1 MPIYKGSTE
10 VTSGNL
16 YKGSAEVE
24 NGYKATS
31 PFFVNEVTLTVNFS
45 LSGNGSLAF
54 SSTTVTGA
62 PGSSFTQITNTI
74 TPTSG
79 YYVTGGT
86 SSDDGTTVTSAVY
99 SSGSGSVR
107 VNGTI
112 PSTTSTVN
120 ISSTVN
126 TTAFIDINVTA
137 GGNSPWAYTS
147 GVLPSGTNYQA
158 GTGNT
163 FFTLYFNS
171 NAEKND
177 ALNFHNPRG
186 SRQLLSRLFSGSVY
200 IYNEYSAGIVSEPS
214 QTTIRI
220 SWNATGPNFETT
232 SAGTLAAGNTSCS
245 VAINRPYRL
254 IGTTSRV
261 DIQGS

>member
-1 MPIYKGSTE
+1 MPVYKGTNE

-31 PFFVNEVTLTVNFS
+31 PFFVNEVTLTLNFS

-62 PGSSFTQITNTI
+62 PGSTFSQITNTI

-126 TTAFIDINVTA
+126 TTAWIDINVTA
-137 GGNSPWAYTS
+137 GGNSPWAYIA
-147 GVLPSGTNYQA
+147 GVLPSGTSYQA

-163 FFTLYFNS
+163 FFTLYFAS
-171 NAEKND
+171 NAQKND
-177 ALNFHNPRG
+177 ALNNAGISG
-186 SRQLLSRLFSGSVY
+186 SRQAFSPKFSGSKIKY
-200 IYNEYSAGIVSEPS
+200 
-214 QTTIRI
+214 
-220 SWNATGPNFETT
+220 
-232 SAGTLAAGNTSCS
+232 
-245 VAINRPYRL
+245 
-254 IGTTSRV
+254 
-261 DIQGS
+261 

>member
-1 MPIYKGSTE
+1 MPIYKGTNE

-16 YKGSAEVE
+16 YKGSAEIE

-31 PFFVNEVTLTVNFS
+31 PFFVNEITLTVNFS

-137 GGNSPWAYTS
+137 GGNSPWAYTA
-147 GVLPSGTNYQA
+147 GDYLPSGTSYQA

-163 FFTLYFNS
+163 FFTLTFAS
-171 NAEKND
+171 NAQKND
-177 ALNFHNPRG
+177 ALTKGIAG
-186 SRQLLSRLFSGSVY
+186 SRQAFSPKFSGSK
-200 IYNEYSAGIVSEPS
+200 ININERSAGIISEPS
-214 QTTIRI
+214 QTTVRV
-220 SWNATGPNFETT
+220 SWSATGPSFDTT
-232 SAGTLAAGNTSCS
+232 SAGTLAGGNTSCS
-245 VAINRPYRL
+245 VSIGRPYRL
-254 IGTTSRV
+254 TGTTSRV